1 MVFKMNIFKK
11 NNNKIMIFKV
21 LLNII
26 SDIFLET
33 SNILY
38 SNLTA
43 GW

>member
-1 MVFKMNIFKK
+1 MVFKMNTFKK
-11 NNNKIMIFKV
+11 NNKIMTFKV

-26 SDIFLET
+26 SDLFLET
-33 SNILY
+33 NNILY